1 LNHFPQ
7 RETPL
12 GFPSAGSFF
21 VFFWELIVAD
31 ISDAWFYRL
40 KAAQRDL
47 IKQCGGI
54 ERAGDITSFGKST
67 VGRWNNAADPELMP
81 IPAVLLL
88 EAECGIPHVTG
99 IMADLNGRRLQDPDE
114 LGKTTGNILSRYA
127 ETVRQSGELMSAGAQ
142 AFADG
147 KITPAEATQLDR
159 VAADVERSLS
169 EFRKILAGARADG
182 SLRLVNE

>member
-1 LNHFPQ
+1 M
-7 RETPL
+7 
-12 GFPSAGSFF
+12 
-21 VFFWELIVAD
+21 AD

-54 ERAGDITSFGKST
+54 ERAGDIISFGKST

-88 EAECGIPHVTG
+88 EAECGTPLVTVV
-99 IMADLNGRRLQDPDE
+99 MAELNGRRLQDPDD

-169 EFRKILAGARADG
+169 EFRKILAGAQADG
-182 SLRLVNE
+182 GLRLVNE